1 MEWSSSNQPALHRV
15 MARALCYPY
24 LLLNDLSP
32 RVQNPAKQV
41 RRSQHYGTG
50 TSTILRSLE
59 EVGFTSGKFYDIG
72 C

>member
-15 MARALCYPY
+15 MARAVCYPY

-32 RVQNPAKQV
+32 RVQDPAKQV
-41 RRSQHYGTG
+41 RRCG